1 MPQQTILDDLTV
13 GETLAIAE
21 ALCRRG
27 STDRAFTLLAS
38 ALATLPDRTDIR
50 VRKGI
55 AAAPTRRTGMMLDIM
70 AALDPFR
77 TTGFVS
83 DGLATWLKILPF
95 FEDPR
100 FMEIAARR
108 ENLLPIPNWHWN
120 LQTVLWAARQVAAVP
135 GDFVE
140 LGVFRGHTTLFVA
153 D

>member
-13 GETLAIAE
+13 GETLAIAD

-70 AALDPFR
+70 AALASIGGEHGVGR
-77 TTGFVS
+77 SG
-83 DGLATWLKILPF
+83 
-95 FEDPR
+95 PR
-100 FMEIAARR
+100 ASSRMGW
-108 ENLLPIPNWHWN
+108 P
-120 LQTVLWAARQVAAVP
+120 
-135 GDFVE
+135 
-140 LGVFRGHTTLFVA
+140 RG
-153 D
+153 